1 MKKLL
6 VLDII
11 GLSKKQLDTIKP
23 PNILQIFENGFQTVM
38 LPTFP
43 AVTCSVQASI
53 TSGYT
58 PAEHGIISNGFYDHN
73 SKQVFFWEQSSNLVT
88 KPRIWDI
95 LKKVNPNLKTAVLFW
110 QNSLFI
116 NSDIVITP
124 KPIHQDNGIVMWCY
138 SKPVNYYENIVEDIG
153 DFDLQWYWGPL
164 VSIKSSLWILE
175 ATKYTI
181 KNHSPNLVLVYLPHL
196 DYAAQKNGPESEE
209 FKKALLELDTIIG
222 DISSFLS
229 SYKNDEYEIMI
240 ISEYSFNNVKNSI
253 SPNKIL
259 REEGL
264 LSIRNI
270 SGKEYIDFEYSKAFA
285 MVDHQIA
292 HIFTK
297 PAYENQIENIFNHQT
312 EISEILNKDSQK
324 ELKINNPK
332 SGNLILC
339 SKEDS
344 WFNYYWWDDS
354 NKAPEFTFNVDIHR
368 KPGYDPL
375 ELFFDPQTKKISQNT
390 SLIKGSHGLINKNQ
404 VDELPVFGMTL
415 KQNELKVPINAVQIA
430 QTISK
435 FFNINTN
442 LPGKSII

>member
-1 MKKLL
+1 
-6 VLDII
+6 
-11 GLSKKQLDTIKP
+11 
-23 PNILQIFENGFQTVM
+23 
-38 LPTFP
+38 
-43 AVTCSVQASI
+43 
-53 TSGYT
+53 
-58 PAEHGIISNGFYDHN
+58 
-73 SKQVFFWEQSSNLVT
+73 
-88 KPRIWDI
+88 
-95 LKKVNPNLKTAVLFW
+95 
-110 QNSLFI
+110 
-116 NSDIVITP
+116 
-124 KPIHQDNGIVMWCY
+124 
-138 SKPVNYYENIVEDIG
+138 
-153 DFDLQWYWGPL
+153 
-164 VSIKSSLWILE
+164 
-175 ATKYTI
+175 
-181 KNHSPNLVLVYLPHL
+181 
-196 DYAAQKNGPESEE
+196 
-209 FKKALLELDTIIG
+209 
-222 DISSFLS
+222 
-229 SYKNDEYEIMI
+229 
-240 ISEYSFNNVKNSI
+240 
-253 SPNKIL
+253 
-259 REEGL
+259 
-264 LSIRNI
+264 
-270 SGKEYIDFEYSKAFA
+270 

-297 PAYENQIENIFNHQT
+297 PAYENQIENIFNHQS

-415 KQNELKVPINAVQIA
+415 KQNELKDPINAIQIA
-430 QTISK
+430 PTISK